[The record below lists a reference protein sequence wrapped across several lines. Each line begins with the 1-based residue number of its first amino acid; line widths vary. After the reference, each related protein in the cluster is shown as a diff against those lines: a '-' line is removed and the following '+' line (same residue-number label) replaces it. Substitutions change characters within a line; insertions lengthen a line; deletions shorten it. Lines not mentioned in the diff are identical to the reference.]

1 MYLYRYFN
9 LKAIYARL
17 HNVSENIL
25 SGWYIVEAIYIVEA
39 SVLGPEEGKQLLRLF
54 FSKYT
59 EHLLLSVCD
68 EHPIRYSLEILS

>member
-17 HNVSENIL
+17 HSVSENIL

-39 SVLGPEEGKQLLRLF
+39 PVLGPEEGKQLLRLF
-54 FSKYT
+54 FF
-59 EHLLLSVCD
+59 
-68 EHPIRYSLEILS
+68 